1 MAAIGISTA
10 TDSIAPQSTSESFD
24 SYRAPLVGSKMDFKT
39 DVIATAREVL
49 STSPD
54 SCTPSKDTPGLYIT
68 GLGSQ
73 YPPFLLRP
81 EKMEGLIKKWFD
93 SETPG

>member
-1 MAAIGISTA
+1 MAAFATSTA
-10 TDSIAPQSTSESFD
+10 TDSIAPQSTPETFD
-24 SYRAPLVGSKMDFKT
+24 SYRVPQVGAKMDIKT
-39 DVIATAREVL
+39 NVIATAREVL

-54 SCTPSKDTPGLYIT
+54 SCTPPKDTPGLYIT

-93 SETPG
+93 SECPG